1 LPEPE
6 VLGQRAL
13 NRALLERQ
21 LLLRREDM
29 GALGA
34 IEHLAGMQAQAPNAP
49 YVGLWTRLAG
59 GRELLDLPD
68 APRPDPD
75 TPAPPRFLPEYDNV
89 LLSHADPSRIIPD
102 RRTLPLPPGL
112 GGSNGTVLIDGFWR
126 ATWKITRQRG
136 GTVTL
141 RVEPFTEFS
150 AEQTAGVTAEATGLL
165 AFVAP
170 DAEAI
175 EIKLVDPNLSERHP
189 KTP

>member
-1 LPEPE
+1 MPEPE

-29 GALGA
+29 GALRA
-34 IEHLAGMQAQAPNAP
+34 IERLAGMQAQAPNAP
-49 YVGLWTRLAG
+49 YVGLWTGLAG
-59 GRELLDLPD
+59 FR
-68 APRPDPD
+68 A
-75 TPAPPRFLPEYDNV
+75 
-89 LLSHADPSRIIPD
+89 ADRTRIIPD
-102 RRTLPLPPGL
+102 RRTVPLPPGL

-170 DAEAI
+170 DAEAV

>member
-1 LPEPE
+1 
-6 VLGQRAL
+6 
-13 NRALLERQ
+13 
-21 LLLRREDM
+21 M
-29 GALGA
+29 
-34 IEHLAGMQAQAPNAP
+34 
-49 YVGLWTRLAG
+49 
-59 GRELLDLPD
+59 
-68 APRPDPD
+68 
-75 TPAPPRFLPEYDNV
+75 
-89 LLSHADPSRIIPD
+89 LLSHADRTRIIPG
-102 RRTLPLPPGL
+102 RRSVPLPPGL

-141 RVEPFTEFS
+141 RVEPFTELS
-150 AEQTAGVTAEATGLL
+150 AEQTAGVTAEAAGLL